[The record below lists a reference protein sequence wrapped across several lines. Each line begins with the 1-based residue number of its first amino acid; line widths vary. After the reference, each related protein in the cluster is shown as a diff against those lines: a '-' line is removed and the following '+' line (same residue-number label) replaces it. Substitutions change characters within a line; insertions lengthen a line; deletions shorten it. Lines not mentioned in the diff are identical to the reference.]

1 MVVTVVLVHKLV
13 CYYRCDGKAVET
25 TSFVDVLPLVEVRE
39 SVKENSKCS
48 GILVC

>member
-1 MVVTVVLVHKLV
+1 MVLVHNLA

-25 TSFVDVLPLVEVRE
+25 TSFVEVLPLIEVRE

-48 GILVC
+48 EILVC